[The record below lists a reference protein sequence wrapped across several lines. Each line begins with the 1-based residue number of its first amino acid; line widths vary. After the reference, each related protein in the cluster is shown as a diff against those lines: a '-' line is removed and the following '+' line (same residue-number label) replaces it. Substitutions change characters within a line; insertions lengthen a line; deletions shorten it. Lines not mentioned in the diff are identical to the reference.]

1 MHSPEERLRDRRGA
15 PEQGTEGDARDVQ
28 AINPSVS
35 FSAEDCAVFTRY
47 PNSVSWKDVSQADQ
61 EIFKNVW
68 IKLKALSQRLADSPA
83 APIPLSADTS
93 HYVPNGRSPR
103 EIWCCVYP
111 LAISNKVVWAPDRVD
126 YFRARG

>member
-1 MHSPEERLRDRRGA
+1 MHSPEERLRDRRGV

-61 EIFKNVW
+61 EIFKEC
-68 IKLKALSQRLADSPA
+68 LD
-83 APIPLSADTS
+83 
-93 HYVPNGRSPR
+93 
-103 EIWCCVYP
+103 
-111 LAISNKVVWAPDRVD
+111 
-126 YFRARG
+126 